1 MVLGGAFRLSRSDA
15 YLVAVLFVVKMFK
28 HKCQKVQ
35 NYARFLSLYS
45 VCYKNVVVIQK
56 FSVIRNSS
64 SGVQCIT

>member
-1 MVLGGAFRLSRSDA
+1 VLGGAFRLSRSDA

-35 NYARFLSLYS
+35 NYIRFLSLYS